1 MTIEIKPHTNLL
13 QFPTLQ
19 HQQGNFELLIK
30 QQLENGSHQL
40 AQPDTHPNP
49 GEPKAPDAQDPA
61 SERSANAITVSRHS
75 NTRDTAVNISGVPSL
90 SVPVHEGD
98 TGAMQTA
105 FKPAS
110 KAVNALGISASFADL
125 RFAPDIKRSHS
136 ESLTTTANRTDV
148 TSNFKPAN
156 VLIIRG
162 EQEVRLYIRDF
173 FADEH
178 ELIRWA
184 GKYMLDKGNDPQSP
198 TQIYINGKPFRMNGS
213 NLVQEEDRH
222 GN

>member
-1 MTIEIKPHTNLL
+1 MTIEISPNTNLL
-13 QFPTLQ
+13 QLPTLQ

-30 QQLENGSHQL
+30 QQLENGSHKLTPQEAYIHL
-40 AQPDTHPNP
+40 DDPEAPDT
-49 GEPKAPDAQDPA
+49 EEPA
-61 SERSANAITVSRHS
+61 SERSANAMPVSRLS
-75 NTRDTAVNISGVPSL
+75 STRDAAVNTGGVPTL
-90 SVPVHEGD
+90 SIPAHNGGTD
-98 TGAMQTA
+98 GTQTV
-105 FKPAS
+105 FRPAS
-110 KAVNALGISASFADL
+110 QTMSALGISANVADL
-125 RFAPDIKRSHS
+125 RSAPDIRRSQS
-136 ESLTTTANRTDV
+136 VPLTANRTDV

-156 VLIIRG
+156 VLVIRG

-178 ELIRWA
+178 ELLRWA
-184 GKYMLDKGNDPQSP
+184 GRYMLDKGNDNQSP